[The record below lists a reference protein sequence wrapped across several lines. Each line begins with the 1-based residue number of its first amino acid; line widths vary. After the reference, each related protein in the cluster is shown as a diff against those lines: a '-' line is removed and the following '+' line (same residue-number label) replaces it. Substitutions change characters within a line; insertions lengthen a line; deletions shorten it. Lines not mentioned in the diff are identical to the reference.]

1 MRNKSVIL
9 ILMLIIVSGPILS
22 AQQGPGGRSG
32 GGGGRPGAQPGL
44 PGGDSTVAAV
54 EVTEQFHTISLGGR
68 LEPKSRIVHQTTSS
82 GYVQSVLVTE
92 GQSVEIGQELLTIKR
107 KDDVMDLYKPAV
119 VTARIPGRISEI
131 LVQTEDEVNSGQPA
145 MVIISTAEFLLKA
158 KVSDKDAFRINI
170 GQRVSG
176 STANGRTI
184 SGVLKSRSQEPDY
197 QTGLFELNFVI
208 TNTGQVNIGEF
219 VLLQLPIDR
228 TRGIFV
234 PRDAVSRRY
243 GSFFVWVVNEADVLN
258 TREVVLGE
266 EFEDLVQIVEGLEPG
281 ERYLVRLTGREKEG
295 DSIGPAGE

>member
-1 MRNKSVIL
+1 
-9 ILMLIIVSGPILS
+9 MLIIVSGSMLS
-22 AQQGPGGRSG
+22 AQHGP
-32 GGGGRPGAQPGL
+32 GGGGRPGAQSGQPR
-44 PGGDSTVAAV
+44 GGSPVAAA

-92 GQSVEIGQELLTIKR
+92 GQSVETGQELLTIKR

-119 VTARIPGRISEI
+119 VMARIPGRISEV
-131 LVQTEDEVNSGQPA
+131 LVQTGDEVNSGQPA
-145 MVIISTAEFLLKA
+145 VVIISTAEYLLKA

-184 SGVLKSRSQEPDY
+184 SGVLRSRSQEPDY
-197 QTGLFELNFVI
+197 QTGLFGLNFVI
-208 TNTGQVNIGEF
+208 TNTGKVNIGEF

-234 PRDAVSRRY
+234 SRDAVIRRY
-243 GSFFVWVVNEADVLN
+243 GSFFVWVVNDADALN
-258 TREVVLGE
+258 AREVTLGE
-266 EFEDLVQIVEGLEPG
+266 EFEDLVQIAEGLKPG
-281 ERYLVRLTGREKEG
+281 ERYLVRLIGREKEG